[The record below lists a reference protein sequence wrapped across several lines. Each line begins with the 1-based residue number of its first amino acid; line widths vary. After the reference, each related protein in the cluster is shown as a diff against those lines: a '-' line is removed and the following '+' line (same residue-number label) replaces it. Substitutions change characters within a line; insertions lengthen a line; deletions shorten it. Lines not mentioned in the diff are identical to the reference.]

1 MTRDEKQAR
10 WDSINHD
17 IETLKPEH
25 KLTGFLPLPR
35 SMLNWG
41 LSSTA
46 LVVYAMLLDRATL
59 SRKNGWHDPCG
70 VFVVYP
76 NQSLA
81 LDLAKSVS
89 AIKDALRALE
99 RAGLILRWQDQ
110 AGRANRIYLRVPPF
124 TVQKPREQV
133 FHSPGG
139 LPSGYPDSMPTGTQT
154 AFCPGPVGFPP
165 PNKTT

>member
-76 NQSLA
+76 LSL
-81 LDLAKSVS
+81 
-89 AIKDALRALE
+89 IH
-99 RAGLILRWQDQ
+99 I
-110 AGRANRIYLRVPPF
+110 
-124 TVQKPREQV
+124 
-133 FHSPGG
+133 
-139 LPSGYPDSMPTGTQT
+139 
-154 AFCPGPVGFPP
+154 
-165 PNKTT
+165 

>member
-99 RAGLILRWQDQ
+99 RAG
-110 AGRANRIYLRVPPF
+110 RANRIYLRVPPF

-139 LPSGYPDSMPTGTQT
+139 FPSGYPDSMPTGTQT

>member
-1 MTRDEKQAR
+1 M
-10 WDSINHD
+10 
-17 IETLKPEH
+17 
-25 KLTGFLPLPR
+25 
-35 SMLNWG
+35 
-41 LSSTA
+41 
-46 LVVYAMLLDRATL
+46 
-59 SRKNGWHDPCG
+59 
-70 VFVVYP
+70 VYP

-139 LPSGYPDSMPTGTQT
+139 FPSGYPDSMPTGTQR

>member
-76 NQSLA
+76 NQS
-81 LDLAKSVS
+81 
-89 AIKDALRALE
+89 
-99 RAGLILRWQDQ
+99 
-110 AGRANRIYLRVPPF
+110 RANRIYLRVPPF

-139 LPSGYPDSMPTGTQT
+139 FPSGYPDSMPTGTQT